1 MNWLAKTWMANNLVG
16 DKLGLDG
23 DKLGS
28 NGDNLGMV
36 VENLELIGEK
46 TFHCRVISTTS
57 FTDKATPV
65 FIQLIDSEPGTI
77 MYQMKIMHDSCLTG

>member
-1 MNWLAKTWMANNLVG
+1 MAKPWMANNLVG
-16 DKLGLDG
+16 DKLSSDG

-36 VENLELIGEK
+36 VENLELIGEN
-46 TFHCRVISTTS
+46 TFQCRVISTTG
-57 FTDKATPV
+57 FTDEATPV

-77 MYQMKIMHDSCLTG
+77 MY